1 MSIQELVS
9 KTLDQVRQD
18 LFDRLTEKQAEYVVA
33 GWLPVQLNLNKGI
46 VRGLIELWAWG
57 LYLLYQFLAVVLKQA
72 FPDTATGV
80 WLDLHC
86 KQVGVTRKSA
96 SKAQHTIYFLR
107 DASVGNVPIAAGRIV
122 RTKPDGSGNVFRFV
136 TLEAVV
142 LPDGATEVAV
152 TADAEEYGQGS
163 NVTVGQICE
172 IATVIPG
179 VDGVENRAASLL
191 SEGADKEL
199 DDPLRQRYVLAW
211 QQLNG
216 CTKHAYEAWA
226 RAVVGVVSAK
236 VLDQHP
242 RGQGTVDVVLKGT
255 AGVPTEALIALVD
268 VKINGTGNND
278 ELAPMND
285 DVLVKGPTPVGVV
298 IAAELE
304 LTGGDSIASLAEAEA
319 RARALFDSSSPVT
332 GIAPLEVGQDCPL
345 DLLRWALMGAA
356 NVKKIN
362 FTTPAADVA
371 VAVDELAVL
380 TSIALTFVWAS
391 EA

>member
-18 LFDRLTEKQAEYVVA
+18 LFDRLTEKQAEYVA
-33 GWLPVQLNLNKGI
+33 SGWLPVRLNLNKGI

-86 KQVGVTRKSA
+86 KQVGITRKPA
-96 SKAQHTIYFLR
+96 SKARHTIYFIR
-107 DASVGNVPIAAGRIV
+107 DGSVGNAPIAAGRIV
-122 RTKPDGSGNVFRFV
+122 RTKPDGSGNVYRFV
-136 TLEAVV
+136 SLEAVV

-152 TADAEEYGQGS
+152 PADAEEYGQGS

-199 DDPLRQRYVLAW
+199 DEPLRQRYVLAW

-226 RAVVGVVSAK
+226 RAVVGVVGAK

-298 IAAELE
+298 LAAELE
-304 LTGGDSIASLAEAEA
+304 LTGGDSVASLAEADA
-319 RARALFDSSSPVT
+319 RVRALFDSSSPVT

-345 DLLRWALMGAA
+345 DLLRWAMMGAA

-371 VAVDELAVL
+371 VDVDELAVL
-380 TSIALTFVWAS
+380 ASIALTSVWAS